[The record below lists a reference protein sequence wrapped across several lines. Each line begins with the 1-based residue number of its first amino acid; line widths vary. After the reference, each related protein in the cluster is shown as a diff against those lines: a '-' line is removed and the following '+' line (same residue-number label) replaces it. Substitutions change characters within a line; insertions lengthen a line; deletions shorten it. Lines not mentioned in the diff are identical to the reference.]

1 MRTSRVGQ
9 LGLTVLE
16 VPLGDGVVVGGDVA
30 EHGEVGALPVDANT
44 LRLPTG
50 VTVAFPLDAPAR
62 DNRVQG
68 RLNNGLDI
76 AGCPAKMHVLG

>member
-30 EHGEVGALPVDANT
+30 EHGEVGALPVDADT
-44 LRLPTG
+44 LWLPTR
-50 VTVAFPLDAPAR
+50 VRVALPLDAPAR
-62 DNRVQG
+62 NNLVQR
-68 RLNNGLDI
+68 RLNNG
-76 AGCPAKMHVLG
+76 

>member
-16 VPLGDGVVVGGDVA
+16 VPLGDGVVVGDNVA
-30 EHGEVGALPVDANT
+30 EHGEVGALPVDANA

-68 RLNNGLDI
+68 RLSNG
-76 AGCPAKMHVLG
+76 